1 MRPYNEYSLLRPRT
15 ISTNQPFISIFLLSF
30 FYNCHN
36 PTSLSISL
44 SLAFSQNHD
53 IYLRILL
60 ASSFLDLYFNP
71 LSSSPFSHSLCFRLL
86 RFLFHPPFI
95 ISVYLLPPVS
105 SSSSSVVTGI
115 DSSRRK
121 MPSWLNAA
129 TSISMLKTRFA
140 TGSQT
145 HEIIY
150 AGNSAEIRVPAWE
163 LMQ

>member
-44 SLAFSQNHD
+44 SLAFSQNQD

-129 TSISMLKTRFA
+129 TSISMFDTFCHGIPNARDYLRWQL
-140 TGSQT
+140 G
-145 HEIIY
+145 
-150 AGNSAEIRVPAWE
+150 
-163 LMQ
+163 